1 MKSILLIETSSEF
14 CSIALSKD
22 GELLA
27 QAKSDEAFKHAEHL
41 FLQLD
46 SLCRKAQIPYNEIG
60 AVAVSAGPGSY
71 TGLRIG
77 LSAAK
82 GLCLAWDV
90 PLIMISTLKIMA
102 GAFFR
107 KYPQHQGV
115 CIPMIDARRMEV
127 YYGVYDVLLTALS
140 KEEAHE
146 LTSDSLRDWSDQNPA
161 FIGNGAEKFKA
172 LWASAVG
179 RFDVAVDCAAAD
191 MAALAAEAYLN
202 GDFADLAYSEPEYLK
217 PFFTTAK
224 PIE

>member
-22 GELLA
+22 REILA

-46 SLCRKAQIPYNEIG
+46 TLCQMSQISYSEIG

-82 GLCLAWDV
+82 GLCLAWEV

-102 GAFFR
+102 GVFFR
-107 KYPQHQGV
+107 KNPQHQGV
-115 CIPMIDARRMEV
+115 CIPMLDARRMEV
-127 YYGVYDVLLTALS
+127 YYGVYDAALRALS

-146 LTSDSLRDWSDQNPA
+146 LTLDSLREWIDQNPA

-172 LWASAVG
+172 LWADADG
-179 RFDVAVDCAAAD
+179 RFDVESDWTASD
-191 MAALAAEAYLN
+191 MAALANEAYLKGN
-202 GDFADLAYSEPEYLK
+202 FSDLAYSEPEYLK

>member
-22 GELLA
+22 RELLA
-27 QAKSDEAFKHAEHL
+27 QAKSDETFKHAEHL

-46 SLCRKAQIPYNEIG
+46 ALCRKAQIAYNEIG

-82 GLCLAWDV
+82 GLCLAWGV
-90 PLIMISTLKIMA
+90 PLITISTLKIMA
-102 GAFFR
+102 SAFFR
-107 KYPQHQGV
+107 KYPHHQGV

-127 YYGVYDVLLTALS
+127 YYGVYDDLLTALS
-140 KEEAHE
+140 KEDAHE
-146 LTSDSLRDWSDQNPA
+146 LTSDSFRVWTGQNPA
-161 FIGNGAEKFKA
+161 FIGNGAGKFKD
-172 LWASAVG
+172 LWAAASG
-179 RFDVAVDCAAAD
+179 RFDLVADWAAAD

-202 GDFADLAYSEPEYLK
+202 GAFADLAYSEPEYLK

>member
-14 CSIALSKD
+14 CSVALSN
-22 GELLA
+22 GSELLV
-27 QAKSDEAFKHAEHL
+27 QSKSNEAFKHAEHL
-41 FLQLD
+41 FSQID
-46 SLCRKAQIPYNEIG
+46 SLCQSSQITYSEIG

-115 CIPMIDARRMEV
+115 CIPMVDARRMEV
-127 YYGVYDVLLTALS
+127 YYGVYNVALKALS
-140 KEEAHE
+140 KEAALE
-146 LTSDSLRDWSDQNPA
+146 LASDSLRVWADQNPV

-172 LWASAVG
+172 LWDSGLG
-179 RFDVAVDCAAAD
+179 RFDLEVDWDAAD
-191 MAALAAEAYLN
+191 MSALAHEAYLN
-202 GDFADLAYSEPEYLK
+202 GNFADLAYSEPEYLK